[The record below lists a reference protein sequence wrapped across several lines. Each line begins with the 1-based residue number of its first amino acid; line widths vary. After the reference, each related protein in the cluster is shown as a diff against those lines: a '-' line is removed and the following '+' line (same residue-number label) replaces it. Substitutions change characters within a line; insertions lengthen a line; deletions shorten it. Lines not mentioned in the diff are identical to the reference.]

1 MNNMNAFITF
11 IREQGIV
18 GLAIGFIMGGA
29 IGKVISSLVADI
41 VQPIIGLVLGSRL
54 GLAAMALGPIHYGSF
69 LSNLIDFVIVA
80 AVVFF
85 VFRGL
90 KLDKIDSKKP

>member
-1 MNNMNAFITF
+1 MHAFVTF
-11 IREQGIV
+11 IREQGVV

-29 IGKVISSLVADI
+29 TSKIITSLVSDI
-41 VQPIIGLVLGSRL
+41 VQPIIGLVLGSRF
-54 GLAAMALGPIHYGSF
+54 GLATMALCPVHYGSF
-69 LSNLIDFVIVA
+69 LSNLIDFVTVA

-90 KLDKIDSKKP
+90 KLDKLDGKKA